1 MLDAISIPP
10 TNGKPPQ
17 GLFVALHGW
26 GSNAQD
32 ARGLSPFLE
41 LDNYQLIFPN
51 APFPNPQVPGGRQW
65 YDLSN
70 VNWYDFNLSN
80 FNYEGLRESQEIL
93 KQWLQSLENDYGI
106 PLEKTVLAGFSQ
118 GGAMTLDVGLSLPLA
133 AVCSLS
139 GYLHAQPQVS
149 TTTLPPTLIIHG
161 TQDSVVP
168 LKRAHQAREVISAL
182 GSIVE
187 YHELEIG
194 HQIEQK
200 VLKLLNSFVARL
212 EIIASQS
219 TQ

>member
-32 ARGLSPFLE
+32 AGSLAPFLD
-41 LDNYQLIFPN
+41 LVDYQLIFPN
-51 APFPNPQVPGGRQW
+51 APFPHLQVPGGRQW

-70 VNWYDFNLSN
+70 VNFHDLNLGN
-80 FNYEGLRESQEIL
+80 FKYEGLSKSQEIL
-93 KQWLQSLENDYGI
+93 KQWLQSLESDYGV
-106 PLEKTVLAGFSQ
+106 PLEKTILGGFSQ

-133 AVCSLS
+133 AICSLS

-161 TQDSVVP
+161 TQDNVVP
-168 LKRAHQAREVISAL
+168 LKRAHQAREVISDL
-182 GSIVE
+182 GSTVE

-194 HQIEQK
+194 HDIPQI
-200 VLKLLNSFVARL
+200 VLKLLNNFIAGL
-212 EIIASQS
+212 EIIPS
-219 TQ
+219 